1 MQAFAGSGNRH
12 HLAPHARRVEIV
24 SGQHTATGTGRIA
37 ATVIAAATAMATTFA
52 APAEGATSDLAAGT
66 FSVLTYNVAG
76 LPEPLS
82 SSKPATNTKLISA
95 RLNAYDI
102 VNVQEDFAY
111 HPDLI
116 KHDEHPFRT
125 PPSAP
130 VWAPGV
136 PFSDGL
142 NTLSDF
148 ELAKLDRVTWN
159 RCTKTNCL
167 TPKGFT
173 YVRLRLHGGAALDL
187 YNAHMNAGSGAEE
200 QLRVRRDN
208 MAQLSGYIKKH
219 SAGRAVI
226 VMGDTNSRYTRSG
239 DSIRRLRDDNDLT
252 DAWVQLEKGGKTP
265 DRQDN
270 VPTCKDANGCEL
282 VDKILY
288 RSGLDL
294 RLDATSYNNER
305 ERFLDSKGEPLSD
318 HNPSSVRFSFR
329 IPQEP

>member
-1 MQAFAGSGNRH
+1 M
-12 HLAPHARRVEIV
+12 

>member
-1 MQAFAGSGNRH
+1 MSGKPR
-12 HLAPHARRVEIV
+12 
-24 SGQHTATGTGRIA
+24 ATGTGKVA
-37 ATVIAAATAMATTFA
+37 ATVIAAATAMATTSA
-52 APAEGATSDLAAGT
+52 AYAGGTPSGPATGT

-82 SSKPATNTKLISA
+82 SSKPATNTKVISA

-125 PPSAP
+125 SPSTP
-130 VWAPGV
+130 VWVPGV

-148 ELAKLDRVTWN
+148 ELTKLERVTWN
-159 RCTKTNCL
+159 RCTESNCL
-167 TPKGFT
+167 TPKGFSH
-173 YVRLRLHGGAALDL
+173 VRLRLPRGASLDL
-187 YNAHMNAGSGAEE
+187 YNTHMNAGSGTER

-208 MAQLSGYIKKH
+208 MAQLSRYINKH

-265 DRQDN
+265 DLQDDA
-270 VPTCKDANGCEL
+270 PTCKDADGCEL

-288 RSGLDL
+288 RSGPDL
-294 RLDATSYNNER
+294 RLDATSYGNER
-305 ERFLDSKGEPLSD
+305 ETFLDSKGKPLSD
-318 HNPSSVRFSFR
+318 HNPPSVRFSFR